1 MLERARCQPRNV
13 ISDPLDVARKWGV
26 AIWPVEKAFA
36 WLDKIAI
43 QVLAEKK
50 KVKVFELREPY
61 IKFEAFD
68 R

>member
-1 MLERARCQPRNV
+1 MLEKARCQPANV
-13 ISDPLDVARKWGV
+13 VSDQLDIARKWGIT
-26 AIWPVEKAFA
+26 IWPVEKAFA
-36 WLDKIAI
+36 WLDKITI

-50 KVKVFELREPY
+50 KVKLFELREPY